1 MFGTIESYFP
11 SDNIHLFVP
20 FRTPSVAYISI
31 NLFQIKQQKLAL
43 PSSPFANQSFSA
55 RMNICEGWSP
65 VGWGPSRPTW
75 SPSPPGSKF
84 SSSSPLFSNPDLPPA
99 CSKTSG
105 KKSRTTKKNVTHLLG
120 LFASSFVSDSE
131 RLHVSREVSKLAPLL
146 TGLLVVGKNINSEKN
161 KFGHFVNWHK

>member
-1 MFGTIESYFP
+1 MFGNIESYFL

-20 FRTPSVAYISI
+20 FRTSSVVYILI

-65 VGWGPSRPTW
+65 VGWGPAPPTW

-105 KKSRTTKKNVTHLLG
+105 KKSRTTKKTSPTSLVFSRHL
-120 LFASSFVSDSE
+120 SS
-131 RLHVSREVSKLAPLL
+131 LTL
-146 TGLLVVGKNINSEKN
+146 TGSTSQERSPN
-161 KFGHFVNWHK
+161 

>member
-1 MFGTIESYFP
+1 MFGSIESYFP
-11 SDNIHLFVP
+11 SDIIHIFVP
-20 FRTPSVAYISI
+20 FRTPSDAYISI
-31 NLFQIKQQKLAL
+31 NLFQFKQQKPA
-43 PSSPFANQSFSA
+43 PPASPFANQSFSA
-55 RMNICEGWSP
+55 RMNISEGWSP
-65 VGWGPSRPTW
+65 VGWGPAPPTW

-105 KKSRTTKKNVTHLLG
+105 GKKRVEKLKKKHTHLLG

-146 TGLLVVGKNINSEKN
+146 TGLLVVVKNINSEEISLDTL
-161 KFGHFVNWHK
+161 

>member
-1 MFGTIESYFP
+1 MFGNIESYFP

-43 PSSPFANQSFSA
+43 PSSPFANQFFSA

-65 VGWGPSRPTW
+65 VGWGPARPTW

-105 KKSRTTKKNVTHLLG
+105 KKSRTTKKTHTHPPPWSFRVIFRLWLWEAPRLKRG
-120 LFASSFVSDSE
+120 LQAGTTAHGASGCWQGYQKW
-131 RLHVSREVSKLAPLL
+131 RK
-146 TGLLVVGKNINSEKN
+146 
-161 KFGHFVNWHK
+161 